1 MDQTWCPVCPVAV
14 KGELLRCN
22 EATAEQGLS
31 LTIQDWEE
39 LQAGRRAALADTGRV
54 EFGLGIV
61 TDLSKAVR
69 ASPYLRQDNY
79 AETMDH
85 LQDLF
90 YHWKGLCR
98 EQASDREVIDAL
110 AALFDDPAQGSA
122 DYLDGLTGA
131 EILRYIQ
138 TGQKPGEGASD
149 DGD

>member
-1 MDQTWCPVCPVAV
+1 M
-14 KGELLRCN
+14 
-22 EATAEQGLS
+22 
-31 LTIQDWEE
+31 
-39 LQAGRRAALADTGRV
+39 

-61 TDLSKAVR
+61 TDLAKAVR

-122 DYLDGLTGA
+122 DYLDGLTGE

>member
-1 MDQTWCPVCPVAV
+1 MDHMEQPWCPVCPVAV
-14 KGELLRCN
+14 KGALLRCN
-22 EATAEQGLS
+22 EATAAQGLA

-54 EFGLGIV
+54 EFGPGIV
-61 TDLSKAVR
+61 TELARAVS
-69 ASPYLRQDNY
+69 ASPYLRQENY
-79 AETMDH
+79 AETLDH

-122 DYLDGLTGA
+122 DYLDGLSGE
-131 EILRYIQ
+131 EILHYIR
-138 TGQKPGEGASD
+138 TGQRPGEGEDA
-149 DGD
+149 

>member
-1 MDQTWCPVCPVAV
+1 MSFSLSSLAPSPA
-14 KGELLRCN
+14 LLRERCN
-22 EATAEQGLS
+22 ALSCGHGRTLTLEEAAELAACRQEAL
-31 LTIQDWEE
+31 
-39 LQAGRRAALADTGRV
+39 RATGRV

-61 TDLSKAVR
+61 TDLAKAVR

-122 DYLDGLTGA
+122 EYLDGLTGA

>member
-1 MDQTWCPVCPVAV
+1 MHGSNMVAPVCPVAV
-14 KGELLRCN
+14 KRELLRCN

-61 TDLSKAVR
+61 TDLAKAVR

-79 AETMDH
+79 ADDGP
-85 LQDLF
+85 LA
-90 YHWKGLCR
+90 GLILTLEGPCR
-98 EQASDREVIDAL
+98 EQASDGGDRRPGSPL
-110 AALFDDPAQGSA
+110 DDPAQGSA

-138 TGQKPGEGASD
+138 TGQKPGEGAPD

>member
-61 TDLSKAVR
+61 TDLAKAVR
-69 ASPYLRQDNY
+69 ASPY
-79 AETMDH
+79 

-90 YHWKGLCR
+90 YHWKGFCR

-122 DYLDGLTGA
+122 DYLDGLTGE